1 MPSHQSLMPRE
12 AVPSL
17 DLPLVGGGNF
27 SLSDQTP
34 ENFTL
39 VVFYRGRHCPIC
51 SMYLGDLNRKAADFA
66 ERGVNIVVA
75 STDEEDRATD
85 AKSEWKLDNLDVA
98 YGMTIDKAREW
109 GLYVSASRGKT
120 SIGIVE
126 PDLFSEPGVY
136 LIRPD
141 QTLYYGATQT
151 MPFARPGFA
160 DLLKAVE
167 FAVDKDYPARGEVA
181 RS

>member
-1 MPSHQSLMPRE
+1 MSSHTALMPRE
-12 AVPSL
+12 KVPAL
-17 DLPLVGGGNF
+17 DLPLVGGGNW
-27 SLSDQTP
+27 SLSEQNP
-34 ENFTL
+34 QNFTL

-51 SMYLGDLNRKAADFA
+51 GMYLGDLNRKAADFA

-75 STDEEDRATD
+75 STDSEERAID
-85 AKSEWKLDNLDVA
+85 AKNEWKLDQLDLA
-98 YGMTIDKAREW
+98 HGMTIEKAREW
-109 GLYVSASRGKT
+109 GLYVSSGRGKT
-120 SIGIVE
+120 SIGIEE
-126 PDLFSEPGVY
+126 PELFSEPGVF

-160 DLLKAVE
+160 DLLKAFD

-181 RS
+181 A